1 MPFKRRANNAAFFYH
16 LQLVLTFTIGIKSLQ
31 YVGFYLAAIPFLK
44 LSKRLNQIVQLVE
57 PGYSHIWDCCC
68 DHGLLGTALLNN
80 DAAPNIHF
88 VDIVESLVSAVESKL
103 QRFYSHVPSAWHVH
117 CLDVAKLPL
126 NQYTG
131 KHLVIIAGV
140 GGDLI
145 AEFVQAIHQQYPTLD
160 IDFIL
165 CPVHHQFKLRYVLNQ
180 SNFGLKDEALVK
192 DNHRFYEVIY
202 VSSLPNSHAKVS
214 LVGEKIWRAT
224 DEEQARLSREY
235 LDKTLNHYN
244 RILQGNKKDV
254 AEIVE
259 SYQSIV
265 L

>member
-1 MPFKRRANNAAFFYH
+1 M
-16 LQLVLTFTIGIKSLQ
+16 
-31 YVGFYLAAIPFLK
+31 K
-44 LSKRLNQIVQLVE
+44 LSKRLNQILQLVE

-88 VDIVESLVSAVESKL
+88 VDIVEPLVSAVESKL
-103 QRFYSHVPSAWHVH
+103 QRFYSDTSAAWHVH
-117 CLDVAKLPL
+117 CLDVATLPL
-126 NQYTG
+126 HQYSG

-145 AEFVQAIHQQYPTLD
+145 AQFVQAINQQYPKLD

-165 CPVHHQFKLRYVLNQ
+165 CPVHHQFTLRHTLSQ
-180 SNFGLKDEALVK
+180 WNFSLKDEVLVK
-192 DNHRFYEVIY
+192 DNHRFYEVIF
-202 VSSLPNSHAKVS
+202 VSSQPNPQANIS
-214 LVGEKIWRAT
+214 LVGDKIWRAT
-224 DEEQARLSREY
+224 NEEQALLSKEY

-244 RILQGNKKDV
+244 RIQQGNKKDV
-254 AEIVE
+254 ALIVE
-259 SYQSIV
+259 SYQSIT